1 MKPKSYPVTPLAL
14 SVVAAAVTL
23 TQSALADY
31 VWTGAAGNGL
41 YSDPANWSGTSTD
54 NNLIDNG
61 QTATVDSVIGWN
73 PNDLKIASA
82 GGSLGNTTTGTVT
95 ISAGS
100 LSTNYWTFVGDWA
113 GNATMNVTGTG
124 SYTSGALNGN
134 GNILVGLYGSTGVL
148 NVNTTGTLT
157 ASGLYISPNNTTNG
171 GALPNSGGTFNLAA
185 GTVNISGDTQIGS
198 DFWGAGNYS
207 NGTMTMTGG
216 TMNVGGLFEVGHLGL
231 SATSGTSSATIS
243 GGTLNVQND
252 LRLGF
257 AGNTGTTA
265 SMVINGGAVNVAT
278 ATARWVILGQWDPT
292 SSNME
297 VSNGGSLNL
306 NAGTDIMFGTS
317 GNSGTRTLTVDG
329 GTINGTAGGGTYI
342 DMQRG
347 TSAGTSTIT
356 IKNGGTIAVDAI
368 VGGGVST
375 LNFDGGTLKATSSD
389 ANLINISGGGTTNL
403 LAGGAT
409 IDTNGYNPTVVSGL
423 GGSGGLTKDGA
434 GVLTLSGTSTYTGAT
449 IVSAGTL
456 LVTGAL
462 GNTAVT
468 VQSGAT
474 IAGSGTLAGTLA
486 FEDGAMLDTTA
497 GTITV
502 TGLVQLGTATDHFDF
517 GNLAGFDVNSAAPGT
532 YTFLSGSNID
542 FTYVDNFGLE
552 NALALSGGRSAYF
565 QNGSL
570 QVVVIPEPGAALL
583 GGIGVLAL
591 LRRRRG
597 C

>member
-1 MKPKSYPVTPLAL
+1 MKPRQRSFKSLAP
-14 SVVAAAVTL
+14 SVVAAAGLL
-23 TQSALADY
+23 TQAAHADY
-31 VWTGAAGNGL
+31 VWTGNAGNGL
-41 YSDPANWSGTSTD
+41 YSDAGNWSGTNNQ

-61 QTATVDSVIGWN
+61 QTATVDSVISWN

-95 ISAGS
+95 ITAGS

-113 GNATMNVTGTG
+113 GNATMNVNGSG

-185 GTVNISGDTQIGS
+185 GTVNISGDAQIGS
-198 DFWGAGNYS
+198 DFWGAGNFS
-207 NGTMTMTGG
+207 NGKMTMTGG

-231 SATSGTSSATIS
+231 SATSGTSSATIT

-252 LRLGF
+252 LRLAF
-257 AGNTGTTA
+257 AGNSGTTA
-265 SMVINGGAVNVAT
+265 SMIINGGAVNVAT
-278 ATARWVILGQWDPT
+278 TTARWVILGQWDPT
-292 SSNME
+292 SSTME

-317 GNSGTRTLTVDG
+317 GNSGTRALTVDG
-329 GTINGTAGGGTYI
+329 GAINGTAGGGSYI

-347 TSAGTSTIT
+347 TTAGTSSIT

-403 LAGGAT
+403 LAGGGT

-434 GVLTLSGTSTYTGAT
+434 GTLTLSGTSTFTGAT

-468 VQSGAT
+468 VESGAT
-474 IAGSGTLAGTLA
+474 IAGAGTLAGSLNFDA
-486 FEDGAMLDTTA
+486 GSKLD
-497 GTITV
+497 V
-502 TGLVQLGTATDHFDF
+502 TGGTLTVAGPVSFDGFGFDDLV
-517 GNLAGFDVNSAAPGT
+517 GFDVFTAADGT
-532 YTFLSGSNID
+532 YTFISGSNFD
-542 FTYVDNFGLE
+542 FTNVENFGLA
-552 NALALSGGRSAYF
+552 NALNLGGGRYAFF
-565 QNGSL
+565 QSGSL
-570 QVVVIPEPGAALL
+570 QAVVIPEPGAALL
-583 GGIGVLAL
+583 GGVGVLAL
-591 LRRRRG
+591 LRRRRA

>member
-1 MKPKSYPVTPLAL
+1 MKPKKHAFNSLAL
-14 SVVAAAVTL
+14 TVVAAAVLL
-23 TQSALADY
+23 TQAALADY
-31 VWTGAAGNGL
+31 VWTGNAGNGL
-41 YSDPANWSGTSTD
+41 YSDAGNWSGTNNQ

-82 GGSLGNTTTGTVT
+82 GGSFGNPTSGTVT

-113 GNATMNVTGTG
+113 GNATMNVNGSG

-171 GALPNSGGTFNLAA
+171 GALPNSGGTFSLAA

-207 NGTMTMTGG
+207 NGKMTMTGG

-231 SATSGTSSATIS
+231 SATSGTSSATIT

-257 AGNTGTTA
+257 AGNSGTTA
-265 SMVINGGAVNVAT
+265 SMIINGGAVNVAT
-278 ATARWVILGQWDPT
+278 TTARWVILGQWDPT
-292 SSNME
+292 SSSME

-317 GNSGTRTLTVDG
+317 SNSGTRTLTVDG
-329 GTINGTAGGGTYI
+329 GAINGTAGGGTYI

-347 TSAGTSTIT
+347 TTSGTSAIT

-434 GVLTLSGTSTYTGAT
+434 GTLTLSGTSTFTGAT
-449 IVSAGTL
+449 VVSAGTL

-468 VQSGAT
+468 VESGAT
-474 IAGSGTLAGTLA
+474 IAGAGTLAGSLNFDA
-486 FEDGAMLDTTA
+486 GSKLD
-497 GTITV
+497 V
-502 TGLVQLGTATDHFDF
+502 TGGTLTVAGPVSFDGFGFDDLV
-517 GNLAGFDVNSAAPGT
+517 GFDVFTAADGT
-532 YTFLSGSNID
+532 YTFISGSNFD
-542 FTYVDNFGLE
+542 FTNVENFGLA
-552 NALALSGGRSAYF
+552 NALNLGGGRYAYF
-565 QNGSL
+565 KSGSL
-570 QVVVIPEPGAALL
+570 QAVVIPEPGAALL

-591 LRRRRG
+591 LRRRRA

>member
-1 MKPKSYPVTPLAL
+1 MKPKYCSFKSLGIA
-14 SVVAAAVTL
+14 VAGLL

-31 VWTGAAGNGL
+31 VWTGSAGNGL
-41 YSDPANWSGTSTD
+41 YSDPANWSGTNTD

-73 PNDLKIASA
+73 PNDLKIATA

-113 GNATMNVTGTG
+113 GNATMNVTGSG

-134 GNILVGLYGSTGVL
+134 GNILVGLFGSTGVL

-157 ASGLYISPNNTTNG
+157 ASGLYVSPNNTTNG
-171 GALPNSGGTFNLAA
+171 GALPSSGGTFNLTA

-198 DFWGAGNYS
+198 DFWGAGNHS
-207 NGTMTMTGG
+207 NGQMGMTGG

-231 SATSGTSSATIS
+231 STTSGTSTATIS

-252 LRLGF
+252 MRLGF

-265 SMVINGGAVNVAT
+265 SMIINGGAVNVAT
-278 ATARWVILGQWDPT
+278 ATARWVVLGQWDPT
-292 SSNME
+292 SVNME

-329 GTINGTAGGGTYI
+329 GAINGTAGGGSYI

-347 TSAGTSTIT
+347 TTAGTSAIT
-356 IKNGGTIAVDAI
+356 IKNGGTVAVDAI
-368 VGGGVST
+368 VGGAVST

-389 ANLINISGGGTTNL
+389 ANLINISAGGTTNL
-403 LAGGAT
+403 LAGGGT
-409 IDTNGYNPTVVSGL
+409 IDTNGFNPTVVSGL
-423 GGSGGLTKDGA
+423 DGSGDLTKEGS
-434 GVLTLSGTSTYTGAT
+434 GTLTLSGTSTYTGAT

-468 VQSGAT
+468 VESGAT
-474 IAGSGTLAGTLA
+474 IAGSGSLSGALNFDVGSKLDVTGGTLTIA
-486 FEDGAMLDTTA
+486 GPVSFDGFGFDD
-497 GTITV
+497 
-502 TGLVQLGTATDHFDF
+502 LV
-517 GNLAGFDVNSAAPGT
+517 GFDVFTAADGT
-532 YTFLSGSNID
+532 YTFLSGSNFD
-542 FTYVDNFGLE
+542 FTNVENFGLA
-552 NALALSGGRSAYF
+552 NALNLGGGRFAYF
-565 QNGSL
+565 QSGSL
-570 QVVVIPEPGAALL
+570 QAVVIPEPGAALL
-583 GGIGVLAL
+583 GGIGMLAL
-591 LRRRRG
+591 LRRRRIR
-597 C
+597 